1 MFVSRLTVKNFR
13 NYQDA
18 SLFLHPVR
26 NLLIGDNA
34 QGKTNLLEAI
44 EILSNIKSGRAA
56 SDRELILAGAE
67 STLIEITY
75 VCQGIEE
82 TVSLILSL
90 KPRLSRVLKVN
101 GLKVSRSEMG
111 GFSRLTAV
119 SFSTRDLDLVRGGP
133 KERRDWLDQV
143 LVKLRPGFVEVVG
156 KYEKIVQQRNKLLRL
171 CFERGI
177 SPDEEEIKVWDVQ
190 LARVGARL
198 VKARAAVLEK
208 LLPLA
213 EANLTRVSGLKERLS
228 AVYLFRVLQKEME
241 EENESEEDANL
252 HLAELLAIKEEDL
265 AKRIYLQLKARR
277 AEEVVRK
284 QTLTGPHRDD
294 VVFAINDFA
303 AHAFASQGQQRSL
316 VLSLKLAELKLV
328 EEALSEPPLLLLDDV
343 LAELDLSRQGML
355 MELVKDDM
363 QTLITTTH
371 LDGFRPEWLVGAQ
384 ITRVE
389 GGVLSDVGEI
399 G

>member
-18 SLFLHPVR
+18 SLSLHPVR

-44 EILSNIKSGRAA
+44 ELLCNIKSGRAT
-56 SDRELILAGAE
+56 SDRDLILAGAE

-101 GLKVSRSEMG
+101 GMKVSRSELG
-111 GFSRLTAV
+111 GLSRLTAV
-119 SFSTRDLDLVRGGP
+119 SFSTRDLALVRGGP

-143 LVKLRPGFVEVVG
+143 LVKLRPGFAEVVSQ
-156 KYEKIVQQRNKLLRL
+156 YEKIVQQRNKLLRL
-171 CFERGI
+171 CFERGQA
-177 SPDEEEIKVWDVQ
+177 PDEEEIKVWDIQ

-208 LLPLA
+208 LLPQA

-228 AVYLFRVLQKEME
+228 AVYLFRVKQRDVE
-241 EENESEEDANL
+241 EDGEEDANL
-252 HLAELLAIKEEDL
+252 RLAELLAMKEEDL
-265 AKRIYLQLKARR
+265 AKRIYLNLKDRR

-294 VVFAINDFA
+294 IVFAINDFA

-316 VLSLKLAELKLV
+316 VLALKLAELKLV

-355 MELVKDDM
+355 MELVKADM

-371 LDGFRPEWLVGAQ
+371 LDGFRPDWLVGAQ
-384 ITRVE
+384 ITSVE
-389 GGVLSDVGEI
+389 AGVLSSVGEI

>member
-18 SLFLHPVR
+18 SLSLHPVR

-44 EILSNIKSGRAA
+44 ELLCNIKSGRAT
-56 SDRELILAGAE
+56 SDRDLILAGAE

-101 GLKVSRSEMG
+101 GMKVSRSELG
-111 GFSRLTAV
+111 GLSRLTAV
-119 SFSTRDLDLVRGGP
+119 SFSTRDLALVRGGP

-143 LVKLRPGFVEVVG
+143 LVKLRPGFAEVVSQ
-156 KYEKIVQQRNKLLRL
+156 YEKIVQQRNKLLRL
-171 CFERGI
+171 CFERGQA
-177 SPDEEEIKVWDVQ
+177 PDEEEIKVWDIQ

-208 LLPLA
+208 LLPQA

-228 AVYLFRVLQKEME
+228 AVYLFRVKQRDVE
-241 EENESEEDANL
+241 EDGEQDANL
-252 HLAELLAIKEEDL
+252 SLAELLAMKEEDL
-265 AKRIYLQLKARR
+265 AKRIYLNLKDRR

-294 VVFAINDFA
+294 IVFAINDFA

-316 VLSLKLAELKLV
+316 VLALKLAELKLV

-355 MELVKDDM
+355 MELVKADM

-371 LDGFRPEWLVGAQ
+371 LDGFRPDWLVGAQ

-389 GGVLSDVGEI
+389 AGVLSSVGEI

>member
-1 MFVSRLTVKNFR
+1 M
-13 NYQDA
+13 
-18 SLFLHPVR
+18 HPVR

-44 EILSNIKSGRAA
+44 ELLCNIKSGRAA
-56 SDRELILAGAE
+56 SDRDLILAGAE

-101 GLKVSRSEMG
+101 GMKVSRAELG
-111 GFSRLTAV
+111 GLSRLTAV
-119 SFSTRDLDLVRGGP
+119 SFSTRDLALVRGGP

-143 LVKLRPGFVEVVG
+143 LVKLRPGFAEVVSQ
-156 KYEKIVQQRNKLLRL
+156 YEKIVQQRNKLLRL
-171 CFERGI
+171 CFERGQA
-177 SPDEEEIKVWDVQ
+177 PDEEEIKVWDIQ

-208 LLPLA
+208 LLPQA

-228 AVYLFRVLQKEME
+228 AVYLFRVRQRDVE
-241 EENESEEDANL
+241 EDGEADANL
-252 HLAELLAIKEEDL
+252 RLAELLAMKEEDL
-265 AKRIYLQLKARR
+265 AKRIYLNLKDRR

-316 VLSLKLAELKLV
+316 VLALKLAELKLV

-389 GGVLSDVGEI
+389 AGVLSSVGEI

>member
-1 MFVSRLTVKNFR
+1 VFVSRLTVKNFR

-18 SLFLHPVR
+18 SLSLHPVR

-44 EILSNIKSGRAA
+44 ELLCNIKSGRAT
-56 SDRELILAGAE
+56 SDRDLILAGAE

-101 GLKVSRSEMG
+101 GMKVSRSELG
-111 GFSRLTAV
+111 GLSRLTAV
-119 SFSTRDLDLVRGGP
+119 SFSTRDLALVRGGP

-143 LVKLRPGFVEVVG
+143 LVKLRPGFAEVVSQ
-156 KYEKIVQQRNKLLRL
+156 YEKIVQQRNKLLRL
-171 CFERGI
+171 CFERGQA
-177 SPDEEEIKVWDVQ
+177 PDEEEIKVWDIQ

-208 LLPLA
+208 LLPQA

-228 AVYLFRVLQKEME
+228 AVYLFRVKQRDVE
-241 EENESEEDANL
+241 EDGEEDANL
-252 HLAELLAIKEEDL
+252 RLAELLAMKEEDL
-265 AKRIYLQLKARR
+265 AKRIYLNLKDRR

-294 VVFAINDFA
+294 IVFAINDFA

-316 VLSLKLAELKLV
+316 VLALKLAELKLV

-355 MELVKDDM
+355 MELVKADM

-371 LDGFRPEWLVGAQ
+371 LDGFRPDWLVGAQ
-384 ITRVE
+384 ITSVE
-389 GGVLSDVGEI
+389 AGVLSSVGEI

>member
-1 MFVSRLTVKNFR
+1 M
-13 NYQDA
+13 
-18 SLFLHPVR
+18 HPVR

-44 EILSNIKSGRAA
+44 ELLCNIKSGRAT
-56 SDRELILAGAE
+56 SDRDLILAGAE

-101 GLKVSRSEMG
+101 GMKVSRSELG
-111 GFSRLTAV
+111 GLSRLTAV
-119 SFSTRDLDLVRGGP
+119 SFSTRDLALVRGGP

-143 LVKLRPGFVEVVG
+143 LVKLRPGFAEVVSQ
-156 KYEKIVQQRNKLLRL
+156 YEKIVQQRNKLLRL
-171 CFERGI
+171 CFERGQA
-177 SPDEEEIKVWDVQ
+177 PDEEEIKVWDIQ

-208 LLPLA
+208 LLPQA

-228 AVYLFRVLQKEME
+228 AVYLFRVKQRDVE
-241 EENESEEDANL
+241 EDGEEDANL
-252 HLAELLAIKEEDL
+252 RLAELLAMKEEDL
-265 AKRIYLQLKARR
+265 AKRIYLNLKDRR

-294 VVFAINDFA
+294 IVFAINDFA

-316 VLSLKLAELKLV
+316 VLALKLAELKLV

-355 MELVKDDM
+355 MELVKADM

-371 LDGFRPEWLVGAQ
+371 LDGFRPDWLVGAQ

-389 GGVLSDVGEI
+389 AGVLSSVGEI

>member
-18 SLFLHPVR
+18 SLSLHPVR

-44 EILSNIKSGRAA
+44 ELLCNIKSGRAT
-56 SDRELILAGAE
+56 SDRDLILAGAE

-101 GLKVSRSEMG
+101 GMKVSRSELG
-111 GFSRLTAV
+111 GLSRLTAV
-119 SFSTRDLDLVRGGP
+119 SFSTRDLALVRGGP

-143 LVKLRPGFVEVVG
+143 LVKLRPGFAEVVSQ
-156 KYEKIVQQRNKLLRL
+156 YEKIVQQRNKLLRL
-171 CFERGI
+171 CFERGQA
-177 SPDEEEIKVWDVQ
+177 PDEEEIKVWDIQ

-208 LLPLA
+208 LLPQA

-228 AVYLFRVLQKEME
+228 AVYLFRVKQRDVE
-241 EENESEEDANL
+241 EDGEEDANL
-252 HLAELLAIKEEDL
+252 RLAELLAMKEEDL
-265 AKRIYLQLKARR
+265 AKRIY
-277 AEEVVRK
+277 
-284 QTLTGPHRDD
+284 
-294 VVFAINDFA
+294 
-303 AHAFASQGQQRSL
+303 
-316 VLSLKLAELKLV
+316 
-328 EEALSEPPLLLLDDV
+328 
-343 LAELDLSRQGML
+343 
-355 MELVKDDM
+355 
-363 QTLITTTH
+363 
-371 LDGFRPEWLVGAQ
+371 
-384 ITRVE
+384 
-389 GGVLSDVGEI
+389 
-399 G
+399 

>member
-18 SLFLHPVR
+18 SLSLHPVR

-44 EILSNIKSGRAA
+44 ELLCNIKSGRAA
-56 SDRELILAGAE
+56 SDRDLILAGAE

-101 GLKVSRSEMG
+101 GMKVSRAELG
-111 GFSRLTAV
+111 GLSRLTAV
-119 SFSTRDLDLVRGGP
+119 SFSTRDLALVRGGP

-143 LVKLRPGFVEVVG
+143 LVKLRPGFAEVVSQ
-156 KYEKIVQQRNKLLRL
+156 YEKIVQQRNKLLRL
-171 CFERGI
+171 CFERGQA
-177 SPDEEEIKVWDVQ
+177 PDEEEIKVWDIQ

-208 LLPLA
+208 LLPQA

-228 AVYLFRVLQKEME
+228 AVYLFRVKQRDVE
-241 EENESEEDANL
+241 EDGEEDANL
-252 HLAELLAIKEEDL
+252 RLAELLAMKEEDL
-265 AKRIYLQLKARR
+265 AKRIYLNLKDRR

-294 VVFAINDFA
+294 IVFAINDFA

-316 VLSLKLAELKLV
+316 VLALKLAELKLV

-355 MELVKDDM
+355 MELVKADM

-371 LDGFRPEWLVGAQ
+371 LDGFRPDWLVGAQ
-384 ITRVE
+384 ITSVE
-389 GGVLSDVGEI
+389 AGVLSSVGEI

>member
-18 SLFLHPVR
+18 SLSLHPVR

-56 SDRELILAGAE
+56 SDRDLILAGKE

-101 GLKVSRSEMG
+101 GMKVSRSEMG

-143 LVKLRPGFVEVVG
+143 LVKLRPGFAEVVS

-171 CFERGI
+171 CFDRGI
-177 SPDEEEIKVWDVQ
+177 APDEEEIKVWDVQ

-213 EANLTRVSGLKERLS
+213 EANLTRVSGLRERLS
-228 AVYLFRVLQKEME
+228 AVYLFRVRQTEME
-241 EENESEEDANL
+241 EESEEDSNL
-252 HLAELLAIKEEDL
+252 HLAELLTIKEEDL

-389 GGVLSDVGEI
+389 AGVLSAFGEI

>member
-1 MFVSRLTVKNFR
+1 M
-13 NYQDA
+13 
-18 SLFLHPVR
+18 HPVR

-44 EILSNIKSGRAA
+44 ELLCNIKSGRAT
-56 SDRELILAGAE
+56 SDRDLILAGAE

-101 GLKVSRSEMG
+101 GMKVSRSELG
-111 GFSRLTAV
+111 GLSRLTAV
-119 SFSTRDLDLVRGGP
+119 SFSTRDLALVRGGP

-143 LVKLRPGFVEVVG
+143 LVKLRPGFAEVVSQ
-156 KYEKIVQQRNKLLRL
+156 YEKIVQQRNKLLRL
-171 CFERGI
+171 CFERGQA
-177 SPDEEEIKVWDVQ
+177 PDEEEIKVWDIQ

-208 LLPLA
+208 LLPQA

-228 AVYLFRVLQKEME
+228 AVYLFRVKQRDVE
-241 EENESEEDANL
+241 EDGEEDANL
-252 HLAELLAIKEEDL
+252 RLAELLAMKEEDL
-265 AKRIYLQLKARR
+265 AKRIYLNLKDRR

-294 VVFAINDFA
+294 IVFAINDFA

-316 VLSLKLAELKLV
+316 VLALKLAELKLV

-355 MELVKDDM
+355 MELVKADM

-371 LDGFRPEWLVGAQ
+371 LDGFRPDWLVGAQ
-384 ITRVE
+384 ITSVE
-389 GGVLSDVGEI
+389 AGVLSSVGEI

>member
-18 SLFLHPVR
+18 SLSLHPVR

-44 EILSNIKSGRAA
+44 ELLCNIKSGRAT
-56 SDRELILAGAE
+56 SDRDLILAGAE

-101 GLKVSRSEMG
+101 GMKVSRSELG
-111 GFSRLTAV
+111 GLSRLTAV
-119 SFSTRDLDLVRGGP
+119 SFSTRDLALVRGGP

-143 LVKLRPGFVEVVG
+143 LVKLRPGFAEVVSQ
-156 KYEKIVQQRNKLLRL
+156 YEKIVQQRNKLLRL
-171 CFERGI
+171 CFERGQA
-177 SPDEEEIKVWDVQ
+177 PDEEEIKVWDIQ

-208 LLPLA
+208 LLPQA

-228 AVYLFRVLQKEME
+228 AVYLFRVKQRDVE
-241 EENESEEDANL
+241 EDGEADANL
-252 HLAELLAIKEEDL
+252 RLAELLAMKEEDL
-265 AKRIYLQLKARR
+265 AKRIYLNLKDRR

-294 VVFAINDFA
+294 IVFAINDFA

-316 VLSLKLAELKLV
+316 VLALKLAELKLV

-355 MELVKDDM
+355 MELVKADM

-371 LDGFRPEWLVGAQ
+371 LDGFRPDWLVGAQ

-389 GGVLSDVGEI
+389 AGVLSSVGEI

>member
-1 MFVSRLTVKNFR
+1 M
-13 NYQDA
+13 
-18 SLFLHPVR
+18 HPVR

-44 EILSNIKSGRAA
+44 ELLCNIKSGRAA
-56 SDRELILAGAE
+56 SDRDLILAGAE

-101 GLKVSRSEMG
+101 GMKVSRSELG
-111 GFSRLTAV
+111 GLSRLTAV
-119 SFSTRDLDLVRGGP
+119 SFSTRDLALVRGGP

-143 LVKLRPGFVEVVG
+143 LVKLRPGFAEVVSQ
-156 KYEKIVQQRNKLLRL
+156 YEKIVQQRNKLLRL
-171 CFERGI
+171 CFERGQA
-177 SPDEEEIKVWDVQ
+177 PDEEEIKVWDIQ

-208 LLPLA
+208 LLPQA

-228 AVYLFRVLQKEME
+228 AVYLFRVKQRDVE
-241 EENESEEDANL
+241 EDGEEDANL
-252 HLAELLAIKEEDL
+252 RLAELLAMKEEDL
-265 AKRIYLQLKARR
+265 AKRIYLNLKDRR

-294 VVFAINDFA
+294 IVFAINDFA

-316 VLSLKLAELKLV
+316 VLALKLAELKLV

-389 GGVLSDVGEI
+389 AGVLSSVGEI

>member
-1 MFVSRLTVKNFR
+1 M
-13 NYQDA
+13 
-18 SLFLHPVR
+18 HPVR

-56 SDRELILAGAE
+56 SDRDLILAGAE

-82 TVSLILSL
+82 TVSLILAL

-101 GLKVSRSEMG
+101 GMKVSRSEMG

-143 LVKLRPGFVEVVG
+143 LVKLRPGFAEVVG

-177 SPDEEEIKVWDVQ
+177 APDEEEIKVWDVQ

-213 EANLTRVSGLKERLS
+213 EANLTRVSGLRERLS
-228 AVYLFRVLQKEME
+228 AVYLFRVLPNEME
-241 EENESEEDANL
+241 EESEEASNL
-252 HLAELLAIKEEDL
+252 HLAELLTIKEEDL

-389 GGVLSDVGEI
+389 AGVLSAVGEI

>member
-18 SLFLHPVR
+18 SLSLHPVR

-44 EILSNIKSGRAA
+44 ELLCNIKSGRAT
-56 SDRELILAGAE
+56 SDRDLILAGAE

-101 GLKVSRSEMG
+101 GMKVSRSELG
-111 GFSRLTAV
+111 GLSRLTAV
-119 SFSTRDLDLVRGGP
+119 SFSTRDLALVRGGP

-143 LVKLRPGFVEVVG
+143 LVKLRPGFAEVVSQ
-156 KYEKIVQQRNKLLRL
+156 YEKIVQQRNKLLRL
-171 CFERGI
+171 CFERGQA
-177 SPDEEEIKVWDVQ
+177 PDEEEIKVWDIQ

-208 LLPLA
+208 LLPQA

-228 AVYLFRVLQKEME
+228 AVYLFRVKQRDVE
-241 EENESEEDANL
+241 EDGEEDANL
-252 HLAELLAIKEEDL
+252 RLAELLAMKEEDL
-265 AKRIYLQLKARR
+265 AKRIYLNLKDRR

-294 VVFAINDFA
+294 IVFAINDFA

-316 VLSLKLAELKLV
+316 VLALKLAELKLV

-355 MELVKDDM
+355 MELVKADM

-371 LDGFRPEWLVGAQ
+371 LDGFRPDWLVGAQ

-389 GGVLSDVGEI
+389 AGVLSSVGEI

>member
-18 SLFLHPVR
+18 SLSLHPVR

-56 SDRELILAGAE
+56 SDRDLILAGAE

-82 TVSLILSL
+82 TVSLILAL

-101 GLKVSRSEMG
+101 GMKVSRSEMG

-143 LVKLRPGFVEVVG
+143 LVKLRPGFAEVVG

-177 SPDEEEIKVWDVQ
+177 APDEEEIKVWDVQ

-213 EANLTRVSGLKERLS
+213 EANLTRVSGLRERLS
-228 AVYLFRVLQKEME
+228 AVYLFRVLPNEME
-241 EENESEEDANL
+241 EESEEASNL
-252 HLAELLAIKEEDL
+252 HLAELLTIKEEDL

-389 GGVLSDVGEI
+389 AGVLSAVGEI

>member
-1 MFVSRLTVKNFR
+1 MINFESFR
-13 NYQDA
+13 NGCVALAERLRVGWDETACYDSA
-18 SLFLHPVR
+18 R
-26 NLLIGDNA
+26 LLSFFIPFIPYMPEEM
-34 QGKTNLLEAI
+34 Q
-44 EILSNIKSGRAA
+44 RACT
-56 SDRELILAGAE
+56 SVTSSMLA
-67 STLIEITY
+67 
-75 VCQGIEE
+75 CQ
-82 TVSLILSL
+82 
-90 KPRLSRVLKVN
+90 
-101 GLKVSRSEMG
+101 
-111 GFSRLTAV
+111 
-119 SFSTRDLDLVRGGP
+119 
-133 KERRDWLDQV
+133 ERRDWLDQV
-143 LVKLRPGFVEVVG
+143 LVKLRPGFAEVVSQ
-156 KYEKIVQQRNKLLRL
+156 YEKIVQQRNKLLRL
-171 CFERGI
+171 CFERGQA
-177 SPDEEEIKVWDVQ
+177 PDEEEIKVWDIQ

-208 LLPLA
+208 LLPQA

-228 AVYLFRVLQKEME
+228 AVYLFRVRQRDVE
-241 EENESEEDANL
+241 EDGEADANL
-252 HLAELLAIKEEDL
+252 RLAELLAMKEEDL
-265 AKRIYLQLKARR
+265 AKRIYLNLKDRR

-316 VLSLKLAELKLV
+316 VLALKLAELKLV

-389 GGVLSDVGEI
+389 AGVLSSVGEI

>member
-1 MFVSRLTVKNFR
+1 M
-13 NYQDA
+13 
-18 SLFLHPVR
+18 HPVR

-34 QGKTNLLEAI
+34 QGKTNLLDAI
-44 EILSNIKSGRAA
+44 ELLCNIKSGRAA
-56 SDRELILAGAE
+56 SDRDLILAGAE

-101 GLKVSRSEMG
+101 GMKVSRAELG
-111 GFSRLTAV
+111 GLSRLTAV
-119 SFSTRDLDLVRGGP
+119 SFSTRDLALVRGGP

-143 LVKLRPGFVEVVG
+143 LVKLRPGFAEVVSQ
-156 KYEKIVQQRNKLLRL
+156 YEKIVQQRNKLLRL
-171 CFERGI
+171 CFERGQA
-177 SPDEEEIKVWDVQ
+177 PDEEEIKVWDIQ

-208 LLPLA
+208 LLPQA

-228 AVYLFRVLQKEME
+228 AVYLFRVRQRDVE
-241 EENESEEDANL
+241 EDGEADANL
-252 HLAELLAIKEEDL
+252 RLAELLAMKEEDL
-265 AKRIYLQLKARR
+265 AKRIYLNLKDRR

-316 VLSLKLAELKLV
+316 VLALKLAELKLV

-389 GGVLSDVGEI
+389 AGVLSSVGEI

>member
-18 SLFLHPVR
+18 SLSLHPVR

-44 EILSNIKSGRAA
+44 ELLCNIKSGRAT
-56 SDRELILAGAE
+56 SDRDLILAGAE

-101 GLKVSRSEMG
+101 GMKVSRSELG
-111 GFSRLTAV
+111 GLSRLTAV
-119 SFSTRDLDLVRGGP
+119 SFSTRDLALVRGGP

-143 LVKLRPGFVEVVG
+143 LVKLRPGFAEVVSQ
-156 KYEKIVQQRNKLLRL
+156 YEKIVQQRNKLLRL
-171 CFERGI
+171 CFERGQA
-177 SPDEEEIKVWDVQ
+177 PDEEEIKVWDIQ

-208 LLPLA
+208 LLPQA

-228 AVYLFRVLQKEME
+228 AVYLFRVKQRDVE
-241 EENESEEDANL
+241 EDGEEDANL
-252 HLAELLAIKEEDL
+252 RLAELLAMKEEDL
-265 AKRIYLQLKARR
+265 AKRIYLNLKDRR

-316 VLSLKLAELKLV
+316 VLALKLAELKLV

-355 MELVKDDM
+355 MELVKADM

-371 LDGFRPEWLVGAQ
+371 LDGFRPDWLVGAQ
-384 ITRVE
+384 ITSVE
-389 GGVLSDVGEI
+389 AGVLSSVGEI

>member
-18 SLFLHPVR
+18 SLSLHPVR

-44 EILSNIKSGRAA
+44 ELLCNIKSGRAA
-56 SDRELILAGAE
+56 SDRDLILAGAE

-101 GLKVSRSEMG
+101 GMKVSRAELG
-111 GFSRLTAV
+111 GLSRLTAV
-119 SFSTRDLDLVRGGP
+119 SFSTRDLALVRGGP

-143 LVKLRPGFVEVVG
+143 LVKLRPGFAEVVSQ
-156 KYEKIVQQRNKLLRL
+156 YEKIVQQRNKLLRL
-171 CFERGI
+171 CFERGQA
-177 SPDEEEIKVWDVQ
+177 PDEEEIKVWDIQ

-208 LLPLA
+208 LLPQA

-228 AVYLFRVLQKEME
+228 AVYLFRVRQRDVE
-241 EENESEEDANL
+241 EDGEADANL
-252 HLAELLAIKEEDL
+252 RLAELLAMKEEDL
-265 AKRIYLQLKARR
+265 AKRIYLNLKDRR

-316 VLSLKLAELKLV
+316 VLALKLAELKLV

-389 GGVLSDVGEI
+389 AGVLSSVGEI

>member
-18 SLFLHPVR
+18 SLSLHPVR

-44 EILSNIKSGRAA
+44 ELLCNIKSGRAT
-56 SDRELILAGAE
+56 SDRDLILAGAE

-101 GLKVSRSEMG
+101 GMKVSRSELG
-111 GFSRLTAV
+111 GLSRLTAV
-119 SFSTRDLDLVRGGP
+119 SFSTRDLALVRGGP

-143 LVKLRPGFVEVVG
+143 LVKLRPGFAEVVSQ
-156 KYEKIVQQRNKLLRL
+156 YEKIVQQRNKLLRL
-171 CFERGI
+171 CFERGQA
-177 SPDEEEIKVWDVQ
+177 PDEEEIKVWDIQ

-208 LLPLA
+208 LLPQA

-228 AVYLFRVLQKEME
+228 AVYLFRVKQRDV
-241 EENESEEDANL
+241 EEDGEEGANL
-252 HLAELLAIKEEDL
+252 RLAELLAMKEEDL
-265 AKRIYLQLKARR
+265 AKRIYLNLKDRR

-294 VVFAINDFA
+294 IVFAINDFA

-316 VLSLKLAELKLV
+316 VLALKLAELKLV

-355 MELVKDDM
+355 MELVKADM

-371 LDGFRPEWLVGAQ
+371 LDGFRPDWLVGAQ
-384 ITRVE
+384 ITSVE
-389 GGVLSDVGEI
+389 AGVLSSVGEI